1 MDLSIKHANPNN
13 IALDFFIN
21 LAHSKL
27 DFPVVITSSIIKTL
41 NFFFILKPLLNLNLP
56 DTLSQKILSF
66 FNILPNK
73 NVKES
78 IYVKKYILNKR
89 KIEAVFDRKYV
100 NDMIESPSH
109 LVFLTSLVHLQKM
122 IYIYLC
128 YEFGFSINLTGKE
141 NLKIW
146 PTKLNIELPK
156 LVTDTKD
163 VVQTIEI
170 NSLRKIDKKTY
181 FGKCKSYINGFP
193 SIKADAIINLLR

>member
-1 MDLSIKHANPNN
+1 MNIILNNSTSNSKKNIFLSKSLYPNELILQPN
-13 IALDFFIN
+13 AKE
-21 LAHSKL
+21 SM
-27 DFPVVITSSIIKTL
+27 VSI
-41 NFFFILKPLLNLNLP
+41 
-56 DTLSQKILSF
+56 F

-156 LVTDTKD
+156 LITDSKD
-163 VVQTIEI
+163 IVQTIEI

-193 SIKADAIINLLR
+193 SIKANAIINLLR

>member
-1 MDLSIKHANPNN
+1 MNIILNNSKEINKKNIFSGKDFYPNELILLPNPNE
-13 IALDFFIN
+13 
-21 LAHSKL
+21 SKVSVL
-27 DFPVVITSSIIKTL
+27 
-41 NFFFILKPLLNLNLP
+41 
-56 DTLSQKILSF
+56 

-89 KIEAVFDRKYV
+89 NIKAVFDRHYL

-128 YEFGFSINLTGKE
+128 YEFGFSINLNGRE

-156 LVTDTKD
+156 LITDSKD
-163 VVQTIEI
+163 IVQSIRI

-181 FGKCKSYINGFP
+181 FGKCKSFINGVP

>member
-1 MDLSIKHANPNN
+1 
-13 IALDFFIN
+13 
-21 LAHSKL
+21 
-27 DFPVVITSSIIKTL
+27 
-41 NFFFILKPLLNLNLP
+41 
-56 DTLSQKILSF
+56 
-66 FNILPNK
+66 
-73 NVKES
+73 
-78 IYVKKYILNKR
+78 
-89 KIEAVFDRKYV
+89 
-100 NDMIESPSH
+100 
-109 LVFLTSLVHLQKM
+109 M

-156 LVTDTKD
+156 LITDSKD

-181 FGKCKSYINGFP
+181 FGKCKSYINGSP

>member
-1 MDLSIKHANPNN
+1 MNVILNNSISYTDKNIFSSKSLYPNELVLLPSSN
-13 IALDFFIN
+13 E
-21 LAHSKL
+21 SK
-27 DFPVVITSSIIKTL
+27 VSV
-41 NFFFILKPLLNLNLP
+41 
-56 DTLSQKILSF
+56 F

-128 YEFGFSINLTGKE
+128 YEFGFSINLIGKE